1 MNPEGLTAGE
11 VARRFGIAVTTL
23 RSWHQR
29 YGIGPSQH
37 VPGRHRRYTEA
48 DLARLQLM
56 QRLTGQ
62 GVPPAEAARIVN
74 EPGRGRPAGARHGGG
89 HTIPLGRAGPA
100 ARGLAR
106 AAMRLDAT
114 SMADL
119 LAESIR
125 DRGVVRTWDDLIC
138 PVLVGIGERQS
149 ASTRLIEVEHLLSR
163 TVSEALSAVPRP
175 GGPAVVLLACADDE
189 QHTLPLEALAAA
201 LAERG
206 RPSRLLGARVPP
218 MALRDAV
225 RRTGPKAVLVWS
237 QLPGTGD
244 PAQLA
249 ALMEVRPRPAVLVV
263 AGPGWPAD
271 GLPDGVARPASLDQA
286 LTLLLSVAG
295 SHGGRAGVDQPNLE
309 APGT

>member
-74 EPGRGRPAGARHGGG
+74 EPGRQRPAGVRHGGG
-89 HTIPLGRAGPA
+89 HAIPLGRVGPA

-119 LAESIR
+119 LAASIR
-125 DRGVVRTWDDLIC
+125 DRGVVRTWNDLIC

-149 ASTRLIEVEHLLSR
+149 ATTRLIEVEHLLSR

-175 GGPAVVLLACADDE
+175 GGPAAVLLACADDE
-189 QHTLPLEALAAA
+189 QHTLSLEALAAA
-201 LAERG
+201 LAEHG

-218 MALRDAV
+218 TALRDAV

-249 ALMEVRPRPAVLVV
+249 ALMEVRPRPAVLAV

-271 GLPDGVARPASLDQA
+271 GLPEGVVRPASLDQA
-286 LTLLLSVAG
+286 LALLLSVSGA
-295 SHGGRAGVDQPNLE
+295 HGGHVGVDQPDLE